1 MEGNAKKYGSPA
13 EAQRR
18 RGGRLRRQRKGD
30 GRRFA
35 RGSGQAEVGR
45 GSLTEARR
53 TRRGGWG
60 RPILNVEWN
69 AGAYV
74 RGQGRRPASARA
86 GNRRGGLVGSVF
98 ELLEDVAGEMLLDL
112 AVAGNGLAHAGFRVP
127 IPVVPAARPDED
139 TSVLLDPAD
148 EVAPFHVI
156 WSSATWRTPG
166 TLPLVTSS

>member
-1 MEGNAKKYGSPA
+1 MLNFEWNAGAYARGRGQADTGKCGFPRRGA
-13 EAQRR
+13 EAQ
-18 RGGRLRRQRKGD
+18 
-30 GRRFA
+30 
-35 RGSGQAEVGR
+35 
-45 GSLTEARR
+45 
-53 TRRGGWG
+53 RGGWG

-74 RGQGRRPASARA
+74 RGQGRRPASARV

-127 IPVVPAARPDED
+127 VPVVPAARPDED